1 LRALRAWL
9 TRLAASFGMGP
20 REAELV
26 EELQSHLAMHVA
38 DNERAGMPPD
48 EARRQAVLK
57 LGGVIQVRES
67 YRDRA
72 RLPAV
77 DHLFQ
82 DLRVGARMLRRNPTF
97 AAIAVLTLGLG
108 IGANAAIF
116 SLFNA
121 VLLRP
126 LPYPDPD
133 RLVLIWATNTRT
145 GDTEDVASYPDV
157 EDWRSSNRSFVEVAA
172 FTTRDAT
179 LAGGEQAELVPAL
192 QVTPGFF
199 ETLGIMPA
207 IGRVFDAAD
216 QAAAS
221 RVAIVSD
228 RAWKRRFAARSDVL
242 GRTLRINEQSCIV
255 IGVMPPGFAV
265 SPDDAEDLYTLLPR
279 ETERNHGYLRVVAR
293 LRPDV
298 SLEAAQSDMDRITG
312 EIARQFP
319 RSNRDVGANVVPLVD
334 ALASDVKPA
343 LVICLGVVAI
353 VLLIACTNVANLLL
367 ARGAARQREM
377 ALRTALGAGRRRLM
391 QQLLTESLL
400 IALAGGALGLLLAT
414 WTAPLLA
421 AMLGEQFPIPRLE
434 TTRTDASVLTFTLLV
449 SLSTAILIGIL
460 HAATVRPFNQ
470 NGALRESSPTTTTD
484 VRFGR
489 VRNALVVVETALA
502 LILLAGAGALLKSLV
517 GLTATAPGFT
527 PANGLAVS
535 VRLPPSRTEQK
546 QAQVEYYETVVG
558 AVERVPGVQSA
569 ALVSSLPLGGGYDSL
584 GFLIPGR
591 PAPQPRGY
599 FSANFNIVSAGYFRT
614 MGIPIRAGREF
625 SDRDSPAAAR
635 AIVINETAARRFWTG
650 EDPLG
655 REITLPPAETPLMI
669 VGIVGDVR
677 QMSLGSASR
686 PEFYLNF
693 VQPGPDWP
701 HLTLV
706 IRTATD
712 PSLLLP
718 AVRTAVR
725 SADRDVPVDQIGT
738 LDEVLSASVA
748 EPRVYTLLLGAFAT
762 LALALAAVGLYGVV
776 AYAASQRTHEMG
788 VRQALGAARGDI
800 LKLVMRQ
807 GLTLSL
813 VGTVIGLMGALA
825 VTRLLTRL
833 VSSLEPGDPLTL
845 AGVSA
850 LLMLVALAATF
861 VPAARASRVDP
872 LVALR
877 YE

>member
-1 LRALRAWL
+1 VRALRAWL
-9 TRLAASFGMGP
+9 TRLAASFGTGP
-20 REAELV
+20 REDELA

-38 DNERAGMPPD
+38 DNVRAGMPPD

-57 LGGVIQVRES
+57 LGGVMQVRER

-72 RLPAV
+72 RLPAL

-157 EDWRSSNRSFVEVAA
+157 EDWRSFSRSFVDVAA
-172 FTTRDAT
+172 FTSRDAT

-199 ETLGIMPA
+199 ETLGITAAM
-207 IGRVFDAAD
+207 GRVFGADD

-228 RAWKRRFAARSDVL
+228 RAWKRRLAARPDVL
-242 GRTLRINEQSCIV
+242 GQALRINEQSYVV
-255 IGVMPPGFAV
+255 IGVMPPAFAV
-265 SPDDAEDLYTLLPR
+265 SPDEAEDVYTLLPR
-279 ETERNHGYLRVVAR
+279 ETDRNHGYLRVVAR

-298 SLEAAQSDMDRITG
+298 SLEAAQSDLDRITG

-334 ALASDVKPA
+334 ALAREVKPA
-343 LVICLGVVAI
+343 LVICLAVVAI

-367 ARGAARQREM
+367 ARSAARQREM

-421 AMLGEQFPIPRLE
+421 AILGEQFQIPRLE

-460 HAATVRPFNQ
+460 HAATVRPFNPI
-470 NGALRESSPTTTTD
+470 GALRESSRTTTNGI
-484 VRFGR
+484 RIGR
-489 VRNALVVVETALA
+489 IRSVLVVVETALA
-502 LILLAGAGALLKSLV
+502 LILLAGAGALLKSLLI
-517 GLTATAPGFT
+517 LTATAPGFT
-527 PANGLAVS
+527 PGNGMAVS

-546 QAQVEYYETVVG
+546 QAQVEYYETVIG
-558 AVERVPGVQSA
+558 AVARVPGVRSA
-569 ALVSSLPLGGGYDSL
+569 ALVSSLPLSGGYDSL

-591 PAPQPRGY
+591 AAPPRGY

-635 AIVINETAARRFWTG
+635 AIVINETAARRFWPG

-655 REITLPPAETPLMI
+655 REITLPPAETPLT
-669 VGIVGDVR
+669 VAGIVGDVR

-718 AVRTAVR
+718 AVRAAVQ
-725 SADRDVPVDQIGT
+725 SSDRDVPVDQIGT

-762 LALALAAVGLYGVV
+762 LALALAAIGLYGVV
-776 AYAASQRTHEMG
+776 AYAASQRIHEMG

-813 VGTVIGLMGALA
+813 AGTAIGLMGALA
-825 VTRLLTRL
+825 VTRLLTSL

-845 AGVSA
+845 ACVSA